1 MSTTLP
7 DARLGVAGVPGLPGV
22 GISPPAGQAS
32 PMVACRTP
40 LYRDVMTSADLTSRR
55 ARAAVSALWAAATW
69 RATRNV
75 LAALLVALVGAVLL
89 GGIGLIWGAAIESL
103 VDWPV
108 GGWTHAALYIAVVL
122 AGPVLALWAVQG
134 LSALQRSRLRATL
147 GLDIPAGS
155 RAPDRKPWPVG
166 PWLAAA
172 TWRQLGF
179 HLLAVLTG
187 VAGGGLVTACWVAPA
202 AAIAYLAA
210 AHPAPWAGTVAGLA
224 AAGLLLAAPWLAR
237 QVTRADEALARA
249 LLGPSRSEELVLR
262 LESLTRSRADIVAAT
277 DAERRRIERDLHDGA
292 QQRLVSLAMNLGMAR
307 SRFDGAPE
315 PVRQAIADAHD
326 EAMLA
331 LSELR
336 EFIRGL
342 YPAVLSDRGLDAA
355 LSGLAARAPL
365 PVRLRVDV
373 PRPASPSV
381 EAVAYFIVSE
391 ALTNVVRHAQAAQ
404 AEVTVTRTG
413 DVLRIAVTDDGS
425 GGAVPATGDGA
436 GRGTGLAGL
445 AQRAAAVD
453 GTLTIDSPPGGPTV
467 IVAELPCES

>member
-1 MSTTLP
+1 M
-7 DARLGVAGVPGLPGV
+7 
-22 GISPPAGQAS
+22 
-32 PMVACRTP
+32 
-40 LYRDVMTSADLTSRR
+40 
-55 ARAAVSALWAAATW
+55 
-69 RATRNV
+69 
-75 LAALLVALVGAVLL
+75 
-89 GGIGLIWGAAIESL
+89 
-103 VDWPV
+103 
-108 GGWTHAALYIAVVL
+108 
-122 AGPVLALWAVQG
+122 
-134 LSALQRSRLRATL
+134 
-147 GLDIPAGS
+147 
-155 RAPDRKPWPVG
+155 
-166 PWLAAA
+166 
-172 TWRQLGF
+172 
-179 HLLAVLTG
+179 
-187 VAGGGLVTACWVAPA
+187 
-202 AAIAYLAA
+202 
-210 AHPAPWAGTVAGLA
+210 
-224 AAGLLLAAPWLAR
+224 
-237 QVTRADEALARA
+237 TRADEALARA

-326 EAMLA
+326 EAVLA

-342 YPAVLSDRGLDAA
+342 YPAVLGDRGLDAA
-355 LSGLAARAPL
+355 LSRLAARAPL

-391 ALTNVVRHAQAAQ
+391 ALTNVVRHAQATQ

-425 GGAVPATGDGA
+425 GGAVPAAGDGT

-453 GTLTIDSPPGGPTV
+453 GTLTIDRPPGGPTV